1 VASHGPAKTQ
11 PPGRCRALVAISALG
26 VTALGASVAHA
37 TLGLGADGLFW
48 QLLFTSVYL
57 AAAGLCLTRAAW
69 VKAERAT
76 WLCLGFGILLHG
88 SGWLLDFLAY
98 DGVAPMPS
106 LSDPLWLG
114 AYLGFYPGIVLLGR
128 ERFARRGVGMW
139 LDGLLGGLAL
149 GAVTAATALQVSL
162 SHLDAAGS
170 AAVTGAAYPLADIA
184 LLTFLATM
192 FAGSSWRPSYSG
204 LALVAGLFVLVG
216 VDTAYAVDSA
226 ASGGWTAGGAYD
238 PLWCLAMLVIAAAAW
253 LPARR
258 APVMVTTRRTLIF
271 PSAFAAVAVGVLVYG
286 QSVRLNPVA
295 VALAVLALL
304 TVMVRMAL
312 LLRETATLAVSRRL
326 SLTDDLTGLANR
338 RAFTAEVEG
347 AVADEQRCALL
358 MIDLDQFKELN
369 DTLGHH
375 VGDELLRGVGPRL
388 SATMR
393 PGDIVARLGGDEFG
407 VLIKNA
413 DTETATV
420 AASRLRAALG
430 RPYALAG
437 ISLHVGASIGIA
449 VFPEH
454 AEDANTLLRHADV
467 AMYEAKRGRTGHGV
481 YASEGDHHS
490 RDRLEL
496 AGEMRHAL
504 ANDEL
509 TLHYQP
515 VAELATGKL
524 LGVEALVRW
533 RHPERGMLAPGAF
546 LPAIEHTELMR
557 ELSRR
562 VLAMAICQAGAW
574 FRLDRPWRV
583 AANLSATD
591 LLDRSLVDDVSSL
604 LRRYGTPARRLTL
617 EVTESVLMTDPARA
631 MQVLGELRGLGV
643 QLALDDFGTG
653 WSSLTH
659 LQRMPVHE
667 IKIDR
672 SFVAAMATEANS
684 AAIVSSTVDLAHA
697 LGLRVVAEGIEDE
710 ATWRRLRDVGCD
722 AAQGYHL
729 SRPLPAAEFEATVT
743 EIAERSRL
751 AADVP
756 LSAA

>member
-1 VASHGPAKTQ
+1 
-11 PPGRCRALVAISALG
+11 
-26 VTALGASVAHA
+26 
-37 TLGLGADGLFW
+37 
-48 QLLFTSVYL
+48 
-57 AAAGLCLTRAAW
+57 
-69 VKAERAT
+69 
-76 WLCLGFGILLHG
+76 
-88 SGWLLDFLAY
+88 
-98 DGVAPMPS
+98 M
-106 LSDPLWLG
+106 
-114 AYLGFYPGIVLLGR
+114 
-128 ERFARRGVGMW
+128 
-139 LDGLLGGLAL
+139 
-149 GAVTAATALQVSL
+149 
-162 SHLDAAGS
+162 
-170 AAVTGAAYPLADIA
+170 
-184 LLTFLATM
+184 
-192 FAGSSWRPSYSG
+192 
-204 LALVAGLFVLVG
+204 
-216 VDTAYAVDSA
+216 
-226 ASGGWTAGGAYD
+226 
-238 PLWCLAMLVIAAAAW
+238 
-253 LPARR
+253 
-258 APVMVTTRRTLIF
+258 F
-271 PSAFAAVAVGVLVYG
+271 PSAFAAIAVGVLVYG
-286 QSVRLNPVA
+286 QTVRLNPVA
-295 VALAVLALL
+295 VGLAVLALL

-338 RAFTAEVEG
+338 RAFTAEAEG
-347 AVADEQRCALL
+347 TVADGRPCALL

-375 VGDELLRGVGPRL
+375 VGDELLRSVGPRL

-393 PGDIVARLGGDEFG
+393 PGDVVARLGGDEFG
-407 VLIKNA
+407 VLIKGA
-413 DTETATV
+413 DTESATV
-420 AASRLRAALG
+420 AAARLRTALG
-430 RPYALAG
+430 RAYALAG

-449 VFPEH
+449 AFPEH
-454 AEDANTLLRHADV
+454 AQDASTLLRHADV
-467 AMYEAKRGRTGHGV
+467 AMYEAKRGRLGHSV

-504 ANDEL
+504 AHDEL

-515 VAELATGKL
+515 VADLATGKL

-533 RHPERGMLAPGAF
+533 RHPERGLLAPGAF

-574 FRLDRPWRV
+574 FRLERPWRV

-591 LLDRSLVDDVSSL
+591 LLDRSLVDDVSAL
-604 LRRYGTPARRLTL
+604 LRRYGTPAGRVTL

-631 MQVLGELRGLGV
+631 MKVLAELRGLGV

-710 ATWRRLRDVGCD
+710 ATWRRLRAVGCD

-729 SRPLPAAEFEATVT
+729 SRPVPAAQFETTAD
-743 EIAERSRL
+743 EIAERSRG
-751 AADVP
+751 AAGVP